1 MTNLKTI
8 ALAIAT
14 IAATATT
21 ASAYNSFPYGE
32 TFNETDTLALEFVQ
46 ADAAGTVEINNFEN
60 GVRGALLGSEAV
72 RAGVNSNV
80 KVDLGLGAHKDILAV
95 LNVGGTE
102 VLSKDYD
109 VIR

>member
-21 ASAYNSFPYGE
+21 ASAFNSFPYGE
-32 TFNETDTLALEFVQ
+32 NFKSTDTLELDFVQ
-46 ADAAGTVEINNFEN
+46 ADAAGTVEIYNFEN

-72 RAGVNSNV
+72 RAGVNTNV
-80 KVDLGLGAHKDILAV
+80 KVGLGLGAHHDILAV
-95 LNVGGTE
+95 LNVGGSE

-109 VIR
+109 VIS

>member
-1 MTNLKTI
+1 
-8 ALAIAT
+8 
-14 IAATATT
+14 
-21 ASAYNSFPYGE
+21 
-32 TFNETDTLALEFVQ
+32 
-46 ADAAGTVEINNFEN
+46 
-60 GVRGALLGSEAV
+60 
-72 RAGVNSNV
+72 VNSNV